1 MKEKDIDNLLRE
13 ALSVK
18 DLPSDK
24 LNNKVKFLINQSEK
38 EKKELSIWW
47 IPVCVSIVIS
57 FILSFFTIAFLSSTL
72 IKFVSLIF
80 IAIIILANIILTFVG
95 VKYFDLKKGA
105 VI

>member
-1 MKEKDIDNLLRE
+1 MKEKNIDNLLR
-13 ALSVK
+13 ATLSVK
-18 DLPSDK
+18 DVPSDE

-47 IPVCVSIVIS
+47 IPLCVSIFIS
-57 FILSFFTIAFLSSTL
+57 FILSFFTIVFLSSAL
-72 IKFVSLIF
+72 IKFLSLLF
-80 IAIIILANIILTFVG
+80 ITIIILASIVLTFVG